1 MQDILLFFLQ
11 SIIFRHRL
19 ISLDNAI
26 LKISEHDESL
36 DYVLHLLCA
45 SPRMQGHIE
54 LCGQICIILRL
65 IHYLLLVLCGLI
77 GRSRHLLNCGLFLLQ
92 H

>member
-1 MQDILLFFLQ
+1 
-11 SIIFRHRL
+11 
-19 ISLDNAI
+19 
-26 LKISEHDESL
+26 
-36 DYVLHLLCA
+36 
-45 SPRMQGHIE
+45 MQGHIE
-54 LCGQICIILRL
+54 LCGQICIVLRL